1 MGCAGG
7 LLLAAG
13 LLGAAPPPAEEVCPF
28 ATPTEAPPSSPLV
41 AEPEELHLPGE
52 VSPVQPPARP
62 ALAPSGL
69 PAAPPANPAPRT
81 PAVAGPKKATDPDAA
96 PNRPGRV
103 DLLTAPPVPD
113 RWGPSFGTR
122 PVPAKPVSPPPRS
135 AAPFGAPYE
144 NQSRPAAAK
153 PLPPVQPAAPRPVV
167 PYRNAAAVPAPA
179 LFPAPSAAD
188 QSPNRTATQVAP
200 LPAPLPKS
208 VREPT
213 AEKKDDLP
221 PGTLPPLYP
230 SRKWPPAHDV
240 RSPSGA
246 YVNTGQIV
254 FEGSPTPGQLPKPPA
269 PPPMPKPARAPSPVP
284 YLREP
289 PPPPPI
295 VSEWPSA
302 PRTPP
307 NKGSVT
313 TGTMFFEETPPSPGK
328 APVPPAAPLPA
339 ARTAPVPVAADAGM
353 LRAGDL
359 QRKVRAACGS
369 LAREVLVVQKPDHT
383 LLVTLR
389 VDDPAMQKKALDA
402 VLRLP
407 EMADPLVHLQVNRGQ

>member
-1 MGCAGG
+1 MLSRGMGCAGG

-52 VSPVQPPARP
+52 VSPVKPPSKP
-62 ALAPSGL
+62 APQT
-69 PAAPPANPAPRT
+69 PAAT
-81 PAVAGPKKATDPDAA
+81 GPKKATDPDNA

-103 DLLTAPPVPD
+103 DLLTAPPVPE

-122 PVPAKPVSPPPRS
+122 PVPAKRVSPPPQS

-144 NQSRPAAAK
+144 TQSRPAPAK

-167 PYRNAAAVPAPA
+167 PSGNAPAVPAPA

-188 QSPNRTATQVAP
+188 ESPSRTATQVAP

-208 VREPT
+208 VRETT
-213 AEKKDDLP
+213 AEKKLDLP
-221 PGTLPPLYP
+221 PGMPPPLYP
-230 SRKWPPAHDV
+230 SRKWPPAFDV

-246 YVNTGQIV
+246 YVNTGQVV
-254 FEGSPTPGQLPKPPA
+254 FEEPPTPGQLPKPPA
-269 PPPMPKPARAPSPVP
+269 PPPTPKPARAPSPAP

-295 VSEWPSA
+295 IADWPSA
-302 PRTPP
+302 RPP
-307 NKGSVT
+307 SPSKGSVT

-339 ARTAPVPVAADAGM
+339 ARTGSVPVAADAGM
-353 LRAGDL
+353 LRAWEL
-359 QRKVRAACGS
+359 KRRVRAACGS
-369 LAREVLVVQKPDHT
+369 LAQEVLVVQKPDQT
-383 LLVTLR
+383 LLVTVR
-389 VDDPAMQKKALDA
+389 VDDAATEKKALDA
-402 VLRLP
+402 ISRLP
-407 EMADPLVHLQVNRGQ
+407 EMADPQVHLQVNRAQ